1 MSADAAA
8 LPTVGAAPRGPA
20 TWYSFLLTGF
30 YIYTVNVQGNV
41 VPFLQA
47 EFALSYRA
55 VSLHSSAIALGIILV
70 GLAGDR
76 VVAAIGRRRTLWVGV
91 AGLGGG
97 SILLC
102 LAPAPLTDQLPWAS
116 IGACFLIG
124 ALGALVPALV
134 PAILADLHGERRAAA
149 YAGQAITAYS
159 FGLAAP
165 LVSGFAIW
173 AGLGWRAAVLFGALV
188 GIGIALWFR
197 KLAIAEAPSQANA
210 PARDAVRTG
219 AHLPPAF
226 WAYWLLLF
234 TTCAVELSLLFWAPA
249 FLERVAGFAPAAA
262 ALAAAGFPLGMLLG
276 RIALRLVVRRMRPR
290 RLLLPALGVTA
301 LGFALY
307 WGLGSL
313 GETAS
318 VLAQPAAILGV
329 FLLGLGIAPL
339 YPLSTEFAIGAVPA
353 AIPGARDLAAMRMAI
368 GIGLSLLL
376 APIALGGLADEVG
389 LGLAHLALPGL
400 VVAAVASFLAGEALL
415 KRAAG
420 AGAEA

>member
-1 MSADAAA
+1 MSTDNAASA
-8 LPTVGAAPRGPA
+8 LRMRA

-30 YIYTVNVQGNV
+30 YIYIVNVQGNV

-55 VSLHSSAIALGIILV
+55 VSLHSSAIALGTILV

-76 VVAAIGRRRTLWVGV
+76 VVAAIGRRRTLWLGV

-97 SILLC
+97 GILLC
-102 LAPAPLTDQLPWAS
+102 LAPAPLAGQLPWAS

-134 PAILADLHGERRAAA
+134 PAILADLHGDRRAAA

-173 AGLGWRAAVLFGALV
+173 AGLGWRAAVIFGALV

-197 KLAIAEAPSQANA
+197 KLPIADAPHAEVQPHAKSSS
-210 PARDAVRTG
+210 
-219 AHLPPAF
+219 HLPPAF
-226 WAYWLLLF
+226 WAYWLLQF
-234 TTCAVELSLLFWAPA
+234 TTCGVELSLLFWAPA
-249 FLERVAGFAPAAA
+249 FLERVVGFTPAGA
-262 ALAAAGFPLGMLLG
+262 ALAAAGFPLGVLLG
-276 RIALRLVVRRMRPR
+276 RIALRLVVRRLPPR
-290 RLLLPALGVTA
+290 RLLLPALGVVV

-313 GETAS
+313 GENGAG
-318 VLAQPAAILGV
+318 LAQPAAILGV
-329 FLLGLGIAPL
+329 FLLGLGVAPL

-353 AIPGARDLAAMRMAI
+353 SRPGARDLAAMRMALS
-368 GIGLSLLL
+368 IGLSLLL
-376 APIALGGLADEVG
+376 APIALGGLADEIG
-389 LGLAHLALPGL
+389 LGRAHLVLPGL
-400 VVAAVASFLAGEALL
+400 VVAAAASFLAGEALL
-415 KRAAG
+415 RRAGQPDAG
-420 AGAEA
+420 SQIG